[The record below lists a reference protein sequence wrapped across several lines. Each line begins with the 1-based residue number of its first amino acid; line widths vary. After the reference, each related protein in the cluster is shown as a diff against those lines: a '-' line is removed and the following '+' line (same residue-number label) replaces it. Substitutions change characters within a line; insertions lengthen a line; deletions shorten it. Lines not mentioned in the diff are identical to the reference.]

1 MVYRTATTPSTLIG
15 LLLVAWCWTLGSL
28 LLARAVSWP
37 VSFPAYLAYVSGAV
51 LAALGFGFVYWVYA
65 SLTMRYELKNDSLL
79 IQLGPVQQ
87 SIPLNEV
94 LRIVP
99 GYTLP
104 APQVNGVN
112 TWGLHIGKAN
122 LGPEGGQALVYS
134 THHRPEQLLYIVTMK
149 RTYAISPEQPSRF
162 TRALQTALPAGGEH
176 RTAAALAPVPMSS
189 PRLTW
194 FDVMAHPFWWDRK
207 GQLLVIGG
215 LALNLLFYG
224 FLFAIFPGLPD
235 NLDLAFP
242 PGLAER
248 VGSKNEI
255 LELPLVALVVFAAST
270 VVALLLHARER
281 AAAYLLLMAAVGTQV
296 LLWGASL
303 ASIV

>member
-1 MVYRTATTPSTLIG
+1 M
-15 LLLVAWCWTLGSL
+15 
-28 LLARAVSWP
+28 
-37 VSFPAYLAYVSGAV
+37 
-51 LAALGFGFVYWVYA
+51 LAALGFAFVYWVYA

-79 IQLGPVQQ
+79 IQLGPVQE

-149 RTYAISPEQPSRF
+149 RTYAISPEQTSRF
-162 TRALQTALPAGGEH
+162 TRALQMALPAGRAH
-176 RTAAALAPVPMSS
+176 RMTAPAAPTGS
-189 PRLTW
+189 PWLTW
-194 FDVMAHPFWWDRK
+194 FDVMSHPIWWDHK
-207 GQLLVIGG
+207 AQLLVVGG
-215 LALNLLFYG
+215 LVLNLLFFG
-224 FLFAIFPGLPD
+224 FLFAVFPGLPE

-242 PGLAER
+242 PGLADR
-248 VGSKNEI
+248 LGSKDEI
-255 LELPLVALVVFAAST
+255 MELPLVALVVFAVST
-270 VVALLLHARER
+270 IVALLLHARER
-281 AAAYLLLMAAVGTQV
+281 AAAYLLLMAAVGIQV
-296 LLWGASL
+296 LLWSASL
-303 ASIV
+303 ASIA

>member
-1 MVYRTATTPSTLIG
+1 MVYRTATTPSTIIG
-15 LLLVAWCWTLGSL
+15 ALLVVWCWTLGSL

-37 VSFPAYLAYVSGAV
+37 VSFPAFLAYVFGAL

-79 IQLGPVQQ
+79 IQLGPVRQ
-87 SIPLNEV
+87 SIPLGEV

-104 APQVNGVN
+104 APRVNGVSS
-112 TWGLHIGKAN
+112 WGLHIGRAN

-176 RTAAALAPVPMSS
+176 RAASASTNSPV
-189 PRLTW
+189 LNW
-194 FDVMAHPFWWDRK
+194 FDIIAHPFWWDRK
-207 GQLLVIGG
+207 GQLLIIGG
-215 LALNLLFYG
+215 LVFNLLFYG

-235 NLDLAFP
+235 NLHLSFP

-248 VGSKNEI
+248 VASKNEI
-255 LELPLVALVVFAAST
+255 LELPLVALVIFAGST

-281 AAAYLLLMAAVGTQV
+281 AAAYLLLMAAAGTQV